1 MIKGSPSDPKNTAF
15 ISFMHL
21 LGTGVA
27 SVVSGFLIVVVAFV
41 MAVGLG
47 FDPVDEISIKIT
59 DVILN

>member
-27 SVVSGFLIVVVAFV
+27 SVVSGFLIFVVAFV
-41 MAVGLG
+41 LAVGLG
-47 FDPVDEISIKIT
+47 FDPVGEISIKIT